1 MSDHDPRLLE
11 AAKRVLRDAGKEVF
25 GNEAVQNIVARARE
39 IDTKNR
45 MHELLCKFFYIMR
58 KSVLLLLYIDCFTP
72 ILCRYPS

>member
-39 IDTKNR
+39 IDIKNR
-45 MHELLCKFFYIMR
+45 MHELLCKFF
-58 KSVLLLLYIDCFTP
+58 LYNDKVSFITST
-72 ILCRYPS
+72 Y

>member
-11 AAKRVLRDAGKEVF
+11 AAKRVLRDSGKEVF

-45 MHELLCKFFYIMR
+45 MHELLCKFF
-58 KSVLLLLYIDCFTP
+58 
-72 ILCRYPS
+72 LCNDKKRYRFL